1 MSSRRPVGEEVIIVK
16 SPLYYVW
23 LLFKALLMLATVGL
37 LIGIL
42 ICICQAKKVL
52 ERLYDRMES
61 LGPIEEG
68 LGEVVPCLINEYCLI
83 AK

>member
-1 MSSRRPVGEEVIIVK
+1 MI
-16 SPLYYVW
+16 
-23 LLFKALLMLATVGL
+23 ATVGL

-42 ICICQAKKVL
+42 ICICEARKVL

-68 LGEVVPCLINEYCLI
+68 LAEVVPCLIGEFCLI